1 MKTLYMARRQVY
13 PQQNV
18 VFGPFS
24 NHKAALACAQDSLY
38 PESAQVETVD
48 LSTIST
54 VYVPTSSYPE
64 WVTREEVTYYG
75 FQESFRDIPAY
86 LAKELSVEV
95 ADIDSFASE
104 CFEEVPETVTESM
117 MVAGLVTGIDQAYQ
131 CMHVIT
137 PRSESAMTALVLAQ
151 PFDRLVRARGY
162 PDRRVLLD
170 MLNEAQQIRDWSVE
184 TIAWFDEQA
193 QDLAHQF
200 WQRFVIDRSA
210 VPEVDLDGWRF

>member
-13 PQQNV
+13 PQETV

-24 NHKAALACAQDSLY
+24 NHEAALTCAQDSLY
-38 PESAQVETVD
+38 PEGAQVDAVD
-48 LSTIST
+48 LSTVST

-64 WVTREEVTYYG
+64 WVTREKVTYYG
-75 FQESFRDIPAY
+75 FQESFQDIPSH
-86 LAKELSVEV
+86 LEKELSIEV

-104 CFEEVPETVTESM
+104 CFEEIPQTVTESM
-117 MVAGLVTGIDQAYQ
+117 IVACLVTGIDQGYQ

-162 PDRRVLLD
+162 PDRRILLD
-170 MLNEAQQIRDWSVE
+170 MLNEAQQIREWSAE
-184 TIAWFDEQA
+184 TFSWFGEQA
-193 QDLAHQF
+193 QHLTQRF
-200 WQRFVIDRSA
+200 WQRFVIDRSTA
-210 VPEVDLDGWRF
+210 PAVDLYRWHF

>member
-1 MKTLYMARRQVY
+1 MKTLYMARRQIY
-13 PQQNV
+13 PQQTV

-38 PESAQVETVD
+38 PEGAQVDTVD

-75 FQESFRDIPAY
+75 FQESFQDIPAH

-117 MVAGLVTGIDQAYQ
+117 MVAGLVTGIDQAYE

-170 MLNEAQQIRDWSVE
+170 MVREAHEFRNAADDNMEWLYE
-184 TIAWFDEQA
+184 KAE
-193 QDLAHQF
+193 DLAERF
-200 WQRFVIDRSA
+200 WRCFVIDRSD
-210 VPEVDLDGWRF
+210 VPEVDVYQWRF

>member
-13 PQQNV
+13 PQETV

-24 NHKAALACAQDSLY
+24 NHEAALTCAQDSLY
-38 PESAQVETVD
+38 PEGAQVDTVD
-48 LSTIST
+48 LSTVST

-75 FQESFRDIPAY
+75 FQESFQDIPSH
-86 LAKELSVEV
+86 LEKELSIEV

-104 CFEEVPETVTESM
+104 CFEEIPQTVTESM
-117 MVAGLVTGIDQAYQ
+117 IVACLVTGIDQGYQ

-162 PDRRVLLD
+162 PDRHILLD
-170 MLNEAQQIRDWSVE
+170 MLNEAQQIRERSAE
-184 TIAWFDEQA
+184 TFSWFDEQA
-193 QDLAHQF
+193 QQLTKRF

-210 VPEVDLDGWRF
+210 APEVDLYRWHF

>member
-1 MKTLYMARRQVY
+1 MNTLYMARRQVY
-13 PQQNV
+13 PQQTV

-24 NHKAALACAQDSLY
+24 NQEAALACAQDSLY
-38 PESAQVETVD
+38 PEGAQVDTVD

-75 FQESFRDIPAY
+75 FQESFQDIPEH

-170 MLNEAQQIRDWSVE
+170 MIHEAHEFRSVADDDKE
-184 TIAWFDEQA
+184 YLFEQA
-193 QDLAHQF
+193 EDLAERF
-200 WQRFVIDRSA
+200 WRCFVIDRSD
-210 VPEVDLDGWRF
+210 VPEVDVYQWRF

>member
-13 PQQNV
+13 PQETV

-24 NHKAALACAQDSLY
+24 NHKAALACARDSLY
-38 PESAQVETVD
+38 PEGAQVETVD

-64 WVTREEVTYYG
+64 WVTKEEVTYYG
-75 FQESFRDIPAY
+75 FQESFQDIPTH
-86 LAKELSVEV
+86 LEKELSIEV

-104 CFEEVPETVTESM
+104 CLEERPQTVTESM
-117 MVAGLVTGIDQAYQ
+117 MVACLVTGIDQGYQ

-151 PFDRLVRARGY
+151 PFDRLVCARGY
-162 PDRRVLLD
+162 PDRRILLD
-170 MLNEAQQIRDWSVE
+170 MFI
-184 TIAWFDEQA
+184 QA
-193 QDLAHQF
+193 QEFRNTDDEILGWLHKQAEDIAERF
-200 WQRFVIDRSA
+200 WRRFVIDRSA
-210 VPEVDLDGWRF
+210 VPEVDPYQWRF